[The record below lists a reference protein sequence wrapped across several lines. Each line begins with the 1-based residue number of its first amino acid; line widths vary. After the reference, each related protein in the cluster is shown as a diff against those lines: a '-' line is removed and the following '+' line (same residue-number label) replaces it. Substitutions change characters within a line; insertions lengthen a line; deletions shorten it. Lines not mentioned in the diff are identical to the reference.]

1 MNEQRKQTRKT
12 VLRTIRID
20 KELDDALYNDAQE
33 NDLNENALISSIL
46 VKYIE
51 WDRYAKKIGRVT
63 LPKEVLKTI
72 IESTDINKLE
82 AAVKEY
88 SASVPKDIIVFS
100 YKKFDVES
108 ILLHLSL
115 LSKYSGIF
123 KYELQIDHERQYT
136 VTIHHDFGEKFS
148 YLLEQAFCVGLLNKI
163 PGIACK
169 VSSGKSSL
177 MFSFIIP
184 Y

>member
-1 MNEQRKQTRKT
+1 LNLQGKQKRKT

-20 KELDDALYNDAQE
+20 RELDDALYKDARE
-33 NDLNENALISSIL
+33 NDINENALISSIL

-63 LPKEVLKTI
+63 LPKEVLKSF

-82 AAVKEY
+82 FAAKEY
-88 SASVPKDIIVFS
+88 AASTPKDIIVFT
-100 YKKFDVES
+100 YKKFDIES

-115 LSKYSGIF
+115 LGKYSGAF
-123 KYELQIDHERQYT
+123 KYELQIEHERQYT
-136 VTIHHDFGEKFS
+136 ITMHHDFGEKFS
-148 YLLEQAFCVGLLNKI
+148 YWLEQAFVIGLFNRI
-163 PGIACK
+163 PGIACR

-177 MFSFIIP
+177 IFSFILP
-184 Y
+184 